1 MINLTLSGKD
11 VILAYAEIEREWK
24 ESAFISFQTSGS
36 TGIPKVITFTK
47 EQVIRSAQRTA
58 TFFNLNK
65 KAEVFCALPPIY
77 VAGKMMALRAIIN
90 EWNLTWQTPSTHPSI
105 QSNYDFAAFTSQ
117 QCIQIIESNP
127 TSLNWIKH
135 ILLGGGPIAEQV
147 LQFATNIESTIW
159 EGYGMTET
167 LTHVALRDVKLNA
180 GFLPLEGVQMKQGA
194 SGNLIVEDAWLNLP
208 ALETTDVIEFVEKG
222 FVVKG
227 RLDHVIIS
235 GGVKIFPEEIERSLS
250 TQINQPF
257 YIGSA
262 PDEILGRKVILYV
275 EGEPDASLQHK
286 IESLKLGVRKPKEIV
301 FEKHFNRTDSGKI
314 IRKS

>member
-1 MINLTLSGKD
+1 M
-11 VILAYAEIEREWK
+11 ILAYAEIEKEWN
-24 ESAFISFQTSGS
+24 ESEFISFQTSGS
-36 TGIPKVITFTK
+36 TGTPKVITFTK
-47 EQVIRSAQRTA
+47 EQVIRSAQRTS

-65 KAEVFCALPPIY
+65 SAQVFCALPPIY

-90 EWNLTWQTPSTHPSI
+90 EWNLTWQTPSAHPSI

-127 TSLNWIKH
+127 TSLNRIKH

-147 LQFATNIESTIW
+147 LQFANNIESTIW

-167 LTHVALRDVKLNA
+167 LTHVALRNVKLNE
-180 GFLPLEGVQMKQGA
+180 GFLPLEGVQMKQGV
-194 SGNLIVEDAWLNLP
+194 SGSLIVEDFWLNLP
-208 ALETTDVIEFVEKG
+208 ALQTTDVIEFVEEG

-235 GGVKIFPEEIERSLS
+235 GGVKLFPEEIERSLS
-250 TQINQPF
+250 NQINQPF
-257 YIGSA
+257 YIGSV
-262 PDEILGRKVILYV
+262 PDELLGRKVVLYV
-275 EGEPDASLQHK
+275 EGETDASLQHK
-286 IESLKLGVRKPKEIV
+286 IEALNLGVQKPREIV
-301 FEKHFNRTDSGKI
+301 FENQFNRTDSGKI